1 VHDVFSETRLKET
14 CLQTILGH
22 IDGETYGKGSEFMA
36 RRRIFAASIAV
47 FLLLTVL
54 ALSVSVFASDKT
66 PPKGPELIPAS
77 NDQQSETAA
86 HGKDGSG
93 EAHDQ
98 TGGNHGQSHANLGP
112 ILPLWSC
119 IPFAGMLLS
128 IALCPLLMPD
138 FWHHHFGKI
147 SAFWVATLGLPFLI
161 VFKGDALY
169 EILHIILADYVPFI
183 ILLWSLYT
191 VSGGILLR
199 GKLRGTPVVN
209 LIMLVIGTLLASW
222 MGTTGA
228 AMLMIRPFLRANNYR
243 KNRTFMV
250 VFFIFLVANVGGSL
264 TPLGDPPLFLGFLHG
279 VTFFWTFNIL
289 PHMLLVAILLLVIYF
304 ILDTYH
310 YRKEG
315 ISAPEEDDVKEPLK
329 LEGIHNFI
337 FLAGIIGAVLMSG
350 IVDWGEVN
358 TLGIHRT
365 VQDWVRDALLIIM
378 GSLSL
383 VTTKMS
389 LREDNDFTWFPII
402 EVAYLFIGIF
412 ITMVPCLLIL
422 KAGPDGALAFL
433 VNGVTRP
440 VHYFWV
446 TGILS
451 SFLDNAPTYL
461 TFFNTALGSFY
472 SGMTEAQA
480 VPLLMTENATYLKAI
495 SAGAVFFGACSYIG
509 NAPNFM
515 VRSISEEAGTPM
527 PSFFGYI
534 LKYSLI
540 YLIPCFVVVTLIF
553 F

>member
-1 VHDVFSETRLKET
+1 MRRL
-14 CLQTILGH
+14 
-22 IDGETYGKGSEFMA
+22 A
-36 RRRIFAASIAV
+36 FAV
-47 FLLLTVL
+47 TVL
-54 ALSVSVFASDKT
+54 VVATMVFSVSVFASDESSN
-66 PPKGPELIPAS
+66 PGQPLLLAS
-77 NDQQSETAA
+77 ASQSSESTSAGSTGHAEAA
-86 HGKDGSG
+86 SGHG
-93 EAHDQ
+93 
-98 TGGNHGQSHANLGP
+98 HGHPDLGP

-119 IPFAGMLLS
+119 IPFACMLLS
-128 IALCPLLMPD
+128 IALWPLLMPD

-147 SAFWVATLGLPFLI
+147 SGFWAATLAIPFLI

-199 GKLRGTPVVN
+199 GTLRGTPIVN
-209 LIMLVIGTLLASW
+209 TTILIIGTLLASW

-228 AMLMIRPFLRANNYR
+228 AMLLIRPFLRANNYR

-250 VFFIFLVANVGGSL
+250 IFFIFLVANIGGSL

-279 VTFFWTFNIL
+279 VSFFWTFNIL
-289 PHMLLVAILLLVIYF
+289 PHMLLIAVLLLIIYF
-304 ILDTYH
+304 GIDTYY

-315 ISAPEEDDVKEPLK
+315 VKAPEEEGVKQPLK
-329 LEGIHNFI
+329 LEGTYNFL
-337 FLAGIIGAVLMSG
+337 FLAGVVGSVLMSG
-350 IVDWGEVN
+350 IVDWGDVN
-358 TLGIHRT
+358 TFGVHRA
-365 VQDWVRDALLIIM
+365 VQDWVRDGLLIVM
-378 GSLSL
+378 GVLSL
-383 VTTKMS
+383 VATPVS

-412 ITMVPCLLIL
+412 ITMIPCLLIL
-422 KAGPDGALAFL
+422 KAGSEGALAFL
-433 VNGVTRP
+433 VNGVTQP

-446 TGILS
+446 TGTLS
-451 SFLDNAPTYL
+451 AFLDNAPTYL

-472 SGMTEAQA
+472 AGMPEAAA
-480 VPLLMTENATYLKAI
+480 VPGLMTENAIYLKAI

-534 LKYSLI
+534 LKYSLVF
-540 YLIPCFVVVTLIF
+540 LVPSFVMITLVF